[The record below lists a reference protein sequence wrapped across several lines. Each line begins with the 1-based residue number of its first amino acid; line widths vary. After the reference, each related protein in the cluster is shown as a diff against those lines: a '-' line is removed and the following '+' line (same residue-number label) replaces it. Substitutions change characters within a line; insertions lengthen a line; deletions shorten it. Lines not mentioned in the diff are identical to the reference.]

1 VEWAA
6 KHVEP
11 RVIRPAE
18 PGDVPTIVALIKE
31 LATYEREPDAVEATE
46 ADLAT
51 ALFAAEPAVFALMAE
66 LDGDD
71 RHADARDASRT
82 VGFALWFRSFST
94 WVGRHG
100 VYIEDLYVRP
110 EFRGQGYGRE
120 LFDALVAIAD
130 ERGYGR
136 VEWAVLDWNEPAH
149 RFYEAHGGRRLDAW
163 TTWRLDR
170 TGLQ

>member
-1 VEWAA
+1 VIRAA
-6 KHVEP
+6 EP
-11 RVIRPAE
+11 R
-18 PGDVPTIVALIKE
+18 DVPTILALIKE
-31 LATYEREPDAVEATE
+31 LATYEREPDAVETAE
-46 ADLAT
+46 AGLAA

-66 LDGDD
+66 LDGDRDDDD
-71 RHADARDASRT
+71 RGGDDSPT

-120 LFDALVAIAD
+120 LFNALVAIAD

-136 VEWAVLDWNEPAH
+136 VEWAALDWNEPAH
-149 RFYEAHGGRRLDAW
+149 RFYEAHGGRRLDEW

-170 TGLQ
+170 AALP

>member
-1 VEWAA
+1 MIRAA
-6 KHVEP
+6 EP
-11 RVIRPAE
+11 R
-18 PGDVPTIVALIKE
+18 DVPTILALIKE
-31 LATYEREPDAVEATE
+31 LATYEREPDAVETTE
-46 ADLAT
+46 ADLSA

-66 LDGDD
+66 LDGDRDGD
-71 RHADARDASRT
+71 RDGDDART

-120 LFDALVAIAD
+120 LFNALVAIGD

-136 VEWAVLDWNEPAH
+136 VEWAALDWNEPAH

-170 TGLQ
+170 AALP

>member
-1 VEWAA
+1 
-6 KHVEP
+6 
-11 RVIRPAE
+11 VIRPAE
-18 PGDVPTIVALIKE
+18 PRDVPTILALIKE
-31 LATYEREPDAVEATE
+31 LATYEREPDAVRTTE

-71 RHADARDASRT
+71 PRT

-100 VYIEDLYVRP
+100 LYVEDLYVRP

-120 LFDALVAIAD
+120 LFNALIAIAD

-149 RFYEAHGGRRLDAW
+149 RFYDAHGGRQLDEW

-170 TGLQ
+170 EPR

>member
-1 VEWAA
+1 VQ
-6 KHVEP
+6 P

-18 PGDVPTIVALIKE
+18 PRDVPTILALIKE
-31 LATYEREPDAVEATE
+31 LATYERE
-46 ADLAT
+46 
-51 ALFAAEPAVFALMAE
+51 
-66 LDGDD
+66 LDGDRDDGD
-71 RHADARDASRT
+71 RDGDNSRT

-120 LFDALVAIAD
+120 LFNALVAIAD

-136 VEWAVLDWNEPAH
+136 VEWAALDWNEPAH
-149 RFYEAHGGRRLDAW
+149 RFYEAHGGRRLDEW

-170 TGLQ
+170 AALP